1 MEEDGFDYA
10 AVLPI
15 ATKPERVDRI
25 NAWVYEIC
33 KKYPQF
39 IPFATI
45 HPACEDYRSKLIELK
60 RQGFLGVKLHPLLQT
75 DSPMSPLLEEKWLNL
90 IQTIEDIGLVVLTCT
105 FFPGEVENQ
114 TAGVVKDI
122 KEIIKMFPR
131 LRLIAAH
138 MGASLNWDSARR
150 ELLGEN
156 IYLDLSYVLGN
167 LEDDFL
173 VDMIRE
179 HGADKILFGTDSPYH
194 DPEVAF
200 RRFEALSLSGDEKE
214 PILCKNAQRLLGIE
228 QELNLYKITC
238 EKCGRD
244 FYLKSEL
251 PCGRKFP
258 CPYCRWSYPGG
269 DCGD

>member
-244 FYLKSEL
+244 FYLKFEL